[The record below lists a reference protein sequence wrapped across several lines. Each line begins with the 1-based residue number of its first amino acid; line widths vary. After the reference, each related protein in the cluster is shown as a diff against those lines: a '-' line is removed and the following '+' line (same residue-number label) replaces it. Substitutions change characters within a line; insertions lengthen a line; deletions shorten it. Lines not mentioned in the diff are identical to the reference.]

1 MKEQEGLK
9 KAVALRYNSEQD
21 NAPRVVASGRGAIAE
36 KIITTAREARVP
48 VHRDTHLAE
57 MLTGLDIGSE
67 IPVELYQMVA
77 EILVFIYSLD
87 MDAKKLNQ

>member
-1 MKEQEGLK
+1 MKEQEGVR

-21 NAPRVVASGRGAIAE
+21 KAPRVVASGRGAIAD
-36 KIITTAREARVP
+36 KIIVTAREAGVP

-57 MLTGLDIGSE
+57 MLAGLDIGSE

-87 MDAKKLNQ
+87 LDAKMLK

>member
-1 MKEQEGLK
+1 MKEQEGVR
-9 KAVALRYNSEQD
+9 KAVALQYNSEQD
-21 NAPRVVASGRGAIAE
+21 KAPRVVASGRGAIAD
-36 KIITTAREARVP
+36 KIITTAREAGVP

-57 MLTGLDIGSE
+57 MLAGIDIGSE

-87 MDAKKLNQ
+87 LGAKKLK